1 MLQSQVT
8 CITVYRL
15 ALPLRRR
22 VEHAAAARSVSDPIV
37 AQVEL
42 GNGTAGFGETLAR
55 PYVSGE
61 TPESVVDVIQRVH
74 VPAVV
79 SFHPASFP
87 EALEL
92 TDSLAFEDA
101 DGGVA
106 SAARACLEMA
116 LLDAYSRF
124 FRRPVVDAVGWMGLP
139 GLGPPGSSRKVRYS
153 AVVASERVKKVKR
166 DWRLMWLY
174 GLRDY
179 KLKVGFDNDPDR
191 LEMVNH
197 LMGRAARRARAT
209 LRLDANGAWDE
220 ERGREIMEVCDR
232 LKLPV
237 VCVEQPLPKGHEAD
251 LGRFR
256 DRTGAAVMVD
266 ESLVTRLD
274 AEELIEAGAADWFN
288 LRLGKNGGLMESIR
302 LAVLGKR
309 HGVGITMGSLV
320 GETSILTAAGRRFLE
335 CVSGVRFAEGSFGT
349 FLVRRDVTAKSLR
362 FSCGGRWRPLGGLGW
377 GVDVDVSRLR
387 ALCPEKPLEL
397 HL

>member
-1 MLQSQVT
+1 MVQSQVT

-42 GNGTAGFGETLAR
+42 ANGTVGFGETLAR

-101 DGGVA
+101 DGAVA

-124 FRRPVVDAVGWMGLP
+124 FRRPVVDLVGWMGLP
-139 GLGPPGSSRKVRYS
+139 GLGPPGSAPKVRYS
-153 AVVASERVKKVKR
+153 AVLASERVEKVKR
-166 DWRLMWLY
+166 DWRLMWLF
-174 GLRDY
+174 GLRDH

-191 LEMVNH
+191 LEMVNR
-197 LMGRAARRARAT
+197 LMGRAARRGRAT

-220 ERGREIMEVCDR
+220 DRGRDIMEVCDR

-237 VCVEQPLPKGHEAD
+237 VCVEQPLPKGCEAD
-251 LGRFR
+251 LGSFR
-256 DRTGAAVMVD
+256 GRTGAAVMVD

-302 LAVLGKR
+302 LAALGKR
-309 HGVGITMGSLV
+309 HG
-320 GETSILTAAGRRFLE
+320 
-335 CVSGVRFAEGSFGT
+335 
-349 FLVRRDVTAKSLR
+349 
-362 FSCGGRWRPLGGLGW
+362 
-377 GVDVDVSRLR
+377 
-387 ALCPEKPLEL
+387 
-397 HL
+397 